1 MHAYTSALQIRCT
14 GERGAARR
22 TARLTSARAT
32 RPISQIMRTAHVV
45 AAVSALLV
53 LTSCGSAVRHSS
65 SVTSEDHP
73 SQQMLPSI
81 PPLRALDLDFV
92 RSNGVIESVQVD
104 VKAPILNA
112 LVQMQVLRGPR
123 RSKEAAVVF
132 DRSNEMT
139 DVAPPPSALSSW
151 SGTLSPSDWIGGC
164 EHDQYSVAIFVM
176 HLDTKEPFLRS
187 DAPSFW
193 CR

>member
-1 MHAYTSALQIRCT
+1 M
-14 GERGAARR
+14 
-22 TARLTSARAT
+22 RA
-32 RPISQIMRTAHVV
+32 AHVV
-45 AAVSALLV
+45 AAVIALLV

-65 SVTSEDHP
+65 SVTSEDQS
-73 SQQMLPSI
+73 SQQPLSI
-81 PPLRALDLDFV
+81 PPLRALGLDFV

-112 LVQMQVLRGPR
+112 LVQVQVLRGPR

-139 DVAPPPSALSSW
+139 DIAPPPSALSSW

-176 HLDTKEPFLRS
+176 HRDTKEPFLRS
-187 DAPSFW
+187 DAPSFR